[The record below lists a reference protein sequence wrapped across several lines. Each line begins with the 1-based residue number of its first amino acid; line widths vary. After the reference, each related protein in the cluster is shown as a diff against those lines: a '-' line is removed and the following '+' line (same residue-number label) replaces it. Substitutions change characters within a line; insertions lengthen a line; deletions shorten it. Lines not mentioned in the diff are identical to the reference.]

1 VVRDYNHADLIQVYN
16 QGHGKETNDCG
27 GWVNRHQVE
36 RLRNLASEYPP
47 QEDSC
52 KGECVKHG
60 SKNGTISMHFAPCCF
75 KCSVCGKD
83 IVASRR
89 KAHQENC
96 RGER

>member
-1 VVRDYNHADLIQVYN
+1 MEKKLTIVAGGSTDIRW
-16 QGHGKETNDCG
+16 NDSG
-27 GWVNRHQVE
+27 EAHVTRTYFE
-36 RLRNLASEYPP
+36 RNAEGNLASEYPP
-47 QEDSC
+47 QEDIC
-52 KGECVKHG
+52 KCECVKHG